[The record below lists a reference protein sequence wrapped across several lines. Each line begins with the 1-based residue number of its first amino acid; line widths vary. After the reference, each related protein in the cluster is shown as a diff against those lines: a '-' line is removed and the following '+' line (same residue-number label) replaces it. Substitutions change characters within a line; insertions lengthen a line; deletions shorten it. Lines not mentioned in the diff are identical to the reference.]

1 MHTLR
6 PLACCVLT
14 APLLANPLSAQNVAY
29 RVAGGT
35 VGGQNNFGGALSMD
49 FIGNDQLALLS
60 LESSTVAE
68 ME

>member
-1 MHTLR
+1 MHTFR

-14 APLLANPLSAQNVAY
+14 APLLANPFSAQNVAY

-35 VGGQNNFGGALSMD
+35 VGGQNNFGGALGMD
-49 FIGNDQLALLS
+49 FIVNDQLAMLS

-68 ME
+68 MK